1 MQQLTQPFDTTNLR
15 DVLTILFKHKYT
27 IVVTSIL
34 IFVGA
39 IIFALLIPKSY
50 EAKSTLLVKF
60 GREFLQ
66 RPEAGAGSGFA
77 VPPETIMRGEI
88 SILTSSDL
96 MNTVINKIGIETLY
110 PGLGKMSAGKT
121 TPEQM
126 AARFFEESLSVTNI
140 GGSSLL
146 RVAFSHTDPYVAANV
161 VNTLVDAFKD
171 KHLEVFSGNS
181 TEFLE
186 NQQKTFQNKLK
197 ESESNLAN
205 FKQRNRVFS
214 FEEQKTALIQQRS
227 ALDAA
232 LKTAQ
237 NQISEL
243 EQRIAFVKSPRWT
256 IDASPEMR
264 AQLAAL
270 QQRERELLE
279 KYTESSRTIQNQ
291 RQEMQAI
298 KDSIRRNSEEQR
310 QIELAKNEGELSVV
324 KARADSLKRQFGQI
338 EGEIRALEG
347 SGRDLQ
353 DLKREA
359 ATQEQNYQ
367 TYARKLEESLIMD
380 DMDRRKMVAISVVE
394 KASASMMPKKQ
405 KLGKKQMVAAGF
417 FGGIAAGIAL
427 AFLLEFITP
436 GMTTP
441 MSAERRLGIPVMVAI
456 TKKE

>member
-1 MQQLTQPFDTTNLR
+1 MQQPTQPFDVTNLR
-15 DVLTILFKHKYT
+15 DLLTIVFKHKYK
-27 IVVTSIL
+27 IIITSIL

-39 IIFALLIPKSY
+39 TLFAITTPKVY
-50 EAKSTLLVKF
+50 EAKSMLLIKF

-66 RPEAGAGSGFA
+66 RPEAGAGTGFS

-88 SILTSSDL
+88 SILTSRDL
-96 MNTVINKIGIETLY
+96 LNAVIKKVGIENLY
-110 PGLGKMSAGKT
+110 PGLEQMPAGKT
-121 TPEQM
+121 TPEQL
-126 AARFFEESLSVTNI
+126 AARYFEESLNATNI
-140 GGSSLL
+140 AGSSLIQ
-146 RVAFSHTDPYVAANV
+146 VAFTHSDPYVAARV

-186 NQQKTFQNKLK
+186 SQQNTFQKKLR
-197 ESESNLAN
+197 ESESNLAS
-205 FKQRNRVFS
+205 FKEKNRVFS
-214 FEEQKTALIQQRS
+214 FEEQKTSLIQQRG
-227 ALDAA
+227 ALDTT
-232 LKTAQ
+232 LKGAQ

-243 EQRIAFVKSPRWT
+243 EQRIAFIKSTRWT
-256 IDASPEMR
+256 VDTTPEMR
-264 AQLAAL
+264 AQLATL

-279 KYTESSRTIQNQ
+279 KYTENSRTVQNQ

-298 KDSIRRNSEEQR
+298 KDSIRRNTEEQR

-324 KARADSLKRQFGQI
+324 KARADSLKRQLGQI
-338 EGEIRALEG
+338 EGEIRTLEG
-347 SGRDLQ
+347 SGRNLQ

-359 ATQEQNYQ
+359 TQQEQNYQ

-394 KASASMMPKKQ
+394 KASASMMPKQQ

-427 AFLLEFITP
+427 AFLLEFMSP

-441 MSAERRLGIPVMVAI
+441 VSAEKRLGLPVMVAI